1 MPITGDILVGS
12 QRVPGGERSFRAT
25 NPATGESL
33 EPAFAFAGGAEVERA
48 CALAWDAF
56 HLYRETGLE
65 ERAQFLETIAVN
77 IIDIGDALIER
88 ASAET
93 GLPRGRIEGER
104 ARTVGQLKLFA
115 EVVRAGEWLD
125 LRIDHAMPERKPL
138 PRVDLRERHIALGPV
153 AIFGAS
159 NFPLAFSVAGGD
171 TASALAAGCP
181 VIVKG
186 HPAHPGT
193 GELVGQAIQAA
204 VASCGLPEGVFSL
217 LLGAVE
223 TGTAL
228 VADPRIKAVG
238 FTGSRAGGMALVGI
252 AASRPEPIPVYA
264 EMSSSNPVYLLPGAL
279 SARAEAIGREF
290 IASLTMGAG
299 QFCTNPGLVFGFAG
313 ADLDRFLG
321 AAASALKTYE
331 PTPMLT
337 PAIHQ
342 AYEAGVRAL
351 GEHNLVETVARGRV
365 GEGVNQGQGAL
376 FATDAKGFMADPRLG
391 HEVFGS
397 SSIVVRC
404 EDLDTLL
411 SLSEKLEGQ
420 LTATLQ
426 MERTDVG
433 IARRLLPILERKA
446 GRILANGW
454 PTGVEVG
461 HAMVH
466 GGPFPATSDSR
477 TTSVGSL
484 AIRRFLRPVCYQD
497 LPPDL
502 LPQELLD
509 ENPLE
514 LPRLLDGA
522 RDPSKS
528 A

>member
-1 MPITGDILVGS
+1 
-12 QRVPGGERSFRAT
+12 
-25 NPATGESL
+25 
-33 EPAFAFAGGAEVERA
+33 
-48 CALAWDAF
+48 
-56 HLYRETGLE
+56 
-65 ERAQFLETIAVN
+65 
-77 IIDIGDALIER
+77 
-88 ASAET
+88 
-93 GLPRGRIEGER
+93 
-104 ARTVGQLKLFA
+104 
-115 EVVRAGEWLD
+115 
-125 LRIDHAMPERKPL
+125 
-138 PRVDLRERHIALGPV
+138 
-153 AIFGAS
+153 
-159 NFPLAFSVAGGD
+159 
-171 TASALAAGCP
+171 
-181 VIVKG
+181 VKG

-509 ENPLE
+509 ENPLQ